1 MYVGSRRLTV
11 FRMVHDVIV
20 SNNSLLQYSIYYI
33 INLQSFILYSLARR
47 CVCV

>member
-20 SNNSLLQYSIYYI
+20 SNNSLLQYIYYI